1 MEVPIGCC
9 EGSKF
14 GSLCDLK
21 RRVLSLID
29 ERFKLLVEIRAFGR
43 DCRRLWIKKA
53 GIKYLKKPY
62 ARIHKIE

>member
-21 RRVLSLID
+21 RQVLSLID
-29 ERFKLLVEIRAFGR
+29 ERFKSLVEIRAFVSGC
-43 DCRRLWIKKA
+43 CRLCIKKA
-53 GIKYLKKPY
+53 GIKYFKKPY